1 MALQQTE
8 NTITLQV
15 RQAQFTLQNNYAALQ
30 AALAARDYAQQ
41 NLDAEQKKFSYG
53 ASTPTL
59 VLQASSSLTQAESNV
74 LNSAANYEKSKV
86 LLDYYT
92 AATLTRL
99 GIDVADAESGKVKHK
114 PMVQGVVPAEAQNV
128 PAPADTAPASPAPNA
143 APAEPAPNNTEP
155 HR

>member
-1 MALQQTE
+1 M
-8 NTITLQV
+8 
-15 RQAQFTLQNNYAALQ
+15 RQAQFTLQNNYAALK
-30 AALAARDYAQQ
+30 AAIAARDYAQQ

-92 AATLTRL
+92 AETLTRL
-99 GIDVADAESGKVKHK
+99 GVDVADAESGKVKHK
-114 PMVQGVVPAEAQNV
+114 PMVQGVVPADMNV
-128 PAPADTAPASPAPNA
+128 PGPAGTGSASPAPAPA
-143 APAEPAPNNTEP
+143 APPPDTEP